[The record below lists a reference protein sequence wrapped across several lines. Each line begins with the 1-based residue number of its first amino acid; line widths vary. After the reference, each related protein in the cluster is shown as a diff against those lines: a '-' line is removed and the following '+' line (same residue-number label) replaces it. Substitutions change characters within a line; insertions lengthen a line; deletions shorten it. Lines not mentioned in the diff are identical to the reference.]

1 MLVFVLIMLW
11 LKTFHLL
18 FVMAWMA
25 GIFYMPRILVHYAE
39 GKDAGEDVRRL
50 VIMEA
55 KLLRF
60 STIMAVIALGL
71 GIWLWLVY
79 WPGAGAWLLLKL
91 LLVLVL
97 IGYHIQCYRY
107 LNKMIAGQPIPSGLF
122 LRFFNEFALIIVVPI
137 LILVIVKPF

>member
-1 MLVFVLIMLW
+1 MLW
-11 LKTFHLL
+11 IKTFHLL

-50 VIMEA
+50 IIMEE

-60 STIMAVIALGL
+60 STIMAVLALGF
-71 GIWLWLVY
+71 GVWLWLSY
-79 WPGAGAWLLLKL
+79 WPGAGMWMLLKL
-91 LLVLVL
+91 LLVLAL

-107 LNKMIAGQPIPSGLF
+107 LRKMKANQPIPSGLF
-122 LRFFNEFALIIVVPI
+122 FRFFNEATLIIVVPI
-137 LILVIVKPF
+137 LILVVLKPF